1 MNMKAIKKI
10 ICLITS
16 IVLVATIGFCYG
28 EMNVVTANDGVS
40 NPRITDKEVT
50 WDCIYFGNY
59 PQSSD
64 GSGGFKVEPI
74 KWRVLSVNGDDAFIM
89 AENILDCKKYDTNNK
104 YPYGRT
110 WETCTL
116 RSWLNGY
123 AAKDNKEGTDYTSSN
138 FINTAFNSDER
149 AAIYTT
155 TVIND
160 DNPIVGTDGGN
171 DTQDK
176 VYLLSIAE
184 ASNVAY
190 GFDSVIYNETRTRE
204 SKATDY
210 AVSQG
215 CWTAPLEEYASNGLW
230 WLRSPG
236 EYNSI
241 ASFIAGDGWGSTL
254 DGDYLDEDRYGVRP
268 VLHLNLLSNKW
279 SSAGT
284 VSADALQSETTTK
297 TQDTTKTKP
306 NVKLSKP
313 VIKKITTK
321 KKSLK
326 VTWKVSSGV
335 TGYRLQYSLKKN
347 FKKAKTVAIKKA
359 STHTKTI
366 KKLKKKK
373 KYYIRLKSYKIVGGT
388 IYLSGWSKA
397 ASKKTK

>member
-1 MNMKAIKKI
+1 MKSIKKT

-74 KWRVLSVNGDDAFIM
+74 KWRVLSVNGDDAFVM
-89 AENILDCKKYDTNNK
+89 ADMALDCKKYDLEHA
-104 YPYGRT
+104 YPYDRT

-123 AAKDNKEGTDYTSSN
+123 AAGDNKEGIDYRPNN
-138 FINTAFNSDER
+138 FMDTAFDSDER
-149 AAIYTT
+149 AAISTT

-160 DNPIVGTDGGN
+160 DNPMVGTEGGN

-184 ASNVAY
+184 ASTEAY
-190 GFDSVIYNETRTRE
+190 GFDSVIYNETKARE
-204 SKATDY
+204 SKVTDY
-210 AVSQG
+210 AASQG
-215 CWTAPLEEYASNGLW
+215 CYRCTESDYYGNCEW

-236 EYNSI
+236 EATTI
-241 ASFIAGDGWGSTL
+241 ASEICEDGFGAIL
-254 DGDYLDEDRYGVRP
+254 DSRYIDEEGIGVRP
-268 VLHLNLLSNKW
+268 VLHLNLSSNKW

-284 VSADALQSETTTK
+284 VSADVSQSETTTK

-313 VIKKITTK
+313 VIKKVTAK

-388 IYLSGWSKA
+388 IHLSGWSKT